1 MLRLAY
7 PLSMSPAP
15 ASSFVAVTALGVDIR
30 IDCEDADQAVH
41 VRDAWTDAV
50 AVGDG
55 SPGYS
60 LTVGLAPACDVT
72 GRDIAEMLHHLSP
85 AVTARA
91 IAARAGELVMLHAAA
106 LADPDTGATAVL
118 IAASGT
124 GKTTAA
130 STLGQHFVY
139 VTDETAGIDRDGV
152 LVPHRKPLSII
163 RSGHLKDQVSP
174 TSLGLL
180 VSDRPCHLAAM
191 LVIERDPMHSGEPEI
206 TVLDTIDA
214 LARIA
219 PQASSLGRLDR
230 PLQRVVDLIDLV
242 GGVRHVRYTEATTL
256 EPVIKD
262 LLDESPA

>member
-1 MLRLAY
+1 
-7 PLSMSPAP
+7 MSPAT
-15 ASSFVAVTALGVDIR
+15 ASNFVAVTALGVDIR
-30 IDCEDADQAVH
+30 IDCEDADLALH
-41 VRDAWTDAV
+41 VRDAWADAV
-50 AVGDG
+50 TVGDG
-55 SPGYS
+55 SHGSS
-60 LTVGLAPACDVT
+60 LTVGLSTACDVT
-72 GRDIAEMLHHLSP
+72 GRDVAEMLHHLSP

-130 STLGQHFVY
+130 STLGQHLVY
-139 VTDETAGIDRDGV
+139 VTDETAGIDREGV

-174 TSLGLL
+174 TTLGLL

-191 LVIERDPMHSGEPEI
+191 LVIERDPEHSGEPEV

-214 LARIA
+214 LALIA

-230 PLQRVVDLIDLV
+230 PLQRIVDLIHVV
-242 GGVRHVRYTEATTL
+242 GGVRHVRYAEASTL
-256 EPVIKD
+256 EPVIRN
-262 LLDESPA
+262 LLRERPA